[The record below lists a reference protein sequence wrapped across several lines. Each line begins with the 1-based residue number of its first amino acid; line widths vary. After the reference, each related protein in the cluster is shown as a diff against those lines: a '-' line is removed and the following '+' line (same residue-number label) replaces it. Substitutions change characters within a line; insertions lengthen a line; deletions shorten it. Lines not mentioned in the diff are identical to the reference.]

1 MQRIEVFIIVFIIV
15 IIVAA
20 SIYCLTWYRFRAP
33 DLSAFDIPIPELM
46 GEPTDIGRECEYV
59 ALKNV
64 ARLNEL
70 GESLSKTNI
79 AGAWHQLEELLFQK
93 IDVIIVLINLEDI
106 PLEWEMAE
114 GASAKWRVMYL
125 HGERF

>member
-33 DLSAFDIPIPELM
+33 DLSAFDIPVSESM
-46 GEPTDIGRECEYV
+46 RQPTDVGCECEYL
-59 ALKNV
+59 ASKNV
-64 ARLNEL
+64 AWLNDLSEC
-70 GESLSKTNI
+70 LSKTDI

>member
-33 DLSAFDIPIPELM
+33 DLSAFDIPVSESM
-46 GEPTDIGRECEYV
+46 RQPTDVGCECQYL
-59 ALKNV
+59 ASKNV
-64 ARLNEL
+64 AWLNYFSEC
-70 GESLSKTNI
+70 LSKTDI

-93 IDVIIVLINLEDI
+93 IDVTIVPISLEGI
-106 PLEWEMAE
+106 P
-114 GASAKWRVMYL
+114 S
-125 HGERF
+125 

>member
-1 MQRIEVFIIVFIIV
+1 M
-15 IIVAA
+15 
-20 SIYCLTWYRFRAP
+20 
-33 DLSAFDIPIPELM
+33 PELM

-93 IDVIIVLINLEDI
+93 IDVTIVPISLEGI
-106 PLEWEMAE
+106 PSEWVMAE
-114 GASAKWRVMYL
+114 GASAKWRLLYM
-125 HGERF
+125 HAEWF

>member
-1 MQRIEVFIIVFIIV
+1 
-15 IIVAA
+15 
-20 SIYCLTWYRFRAP
+20 
-33 DLSAFDIPIPELM
+33 M

-93 IDVIIVLINLEDI
+93 IDVTIVPISLEGI
-106 PLEWEMAE
+106 PSEWVMAE
-114 GASAKWRVMYL
+114 GASAKWRLLYMQA
-125 HGERF
+125 EWF

>member
-1 MQRIEVFIIVFIIV
+1 
-15 IIVAA
+15 
-20 SIYCLTWYRFRAP
+20 
-33 DLSAFDIPIPELM
+33 M

-93 IDVIIVLINLEDI
+93 KLLKIIILFQLNFMKKKLNQIKL
-106 PLEWEMAE
+106 
-114 GASAKWRVMYL
+114 
-125 HGERF
+125 